1 MNTDKL
7 VEALV
12 LVYRKLQIEIEFL
25 IFDGDRHNTST
36 HILPLYKIIKKYQ
49 SSYIR
54 KLNLHELCKNNF

>member
-36 HILPLYKIIKKYQ
+36 HILPLYEIIKKYQ

-54 KLNLHELCKNNF
+54 KLNTNC

>member
-12 LVYRKLQIEIEFL
+12 LIYRKLQIEIEFL

-36 HILPLYKIIKKYQ
+36 HILPLYEII
-49 SSYIR
+49 
-54 KLNLHELCKNNF
+54 